1 MISYFREGNGVAGK
15 IKEKGENQHGWLGRV
30 FSVSQVQHIG
40 QFGVDECMEAFASTS
55 GRFEAALEAGGVALG
70 LWVFLSASIDS
81 GIGQADHHAANGPEH
96 ARRFGSANSALI
108 LAQTDV

>member
-1 MISYFREGNGVAGK
+1 
-15 IKEKGENQHGWLGRV
+15 
-30 FSVSQVQHIG
+30 
-40 QFGVDECMEAFASTS
+40 MEAFASTS